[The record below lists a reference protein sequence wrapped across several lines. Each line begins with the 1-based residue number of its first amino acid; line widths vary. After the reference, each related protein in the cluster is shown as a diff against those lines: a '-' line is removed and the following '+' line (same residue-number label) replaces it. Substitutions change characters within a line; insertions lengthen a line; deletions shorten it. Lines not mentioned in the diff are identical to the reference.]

1 MQPVGCMT
9 EGNVNE
15 GGTMPICKCCKKKYK
30 KTLTTK
36 SIFDVPSIDQSTSG
50 NLAMREQEWSVEKL
64 LENFVCAKIS
74 QR

>member
-1 MQPVGCMT
+1 MT
-9 EGNVNE
+9 EANINE
-15 GGTMPICKCCKKKYK
+15 GGIMPNGKCCKKKYK

-50 NLAMREQEWSVEKL
+50 NLAMKEHEWSVEKR

>member
-1 MQPVGCMT
+1 MKGGQCLIA
-9 EGNVNE
+9 NVV
-15 GGTMPICKCCKKKYK
+15 KKQNK